1 MNTTLVVDADTLLF
15 SAAAVSEVRTIE
27 VLHEPSGLT
36 KEFANKTEFKV
47 LMKSRGK
54 EITPDYIIKE
64 KQTPEPVENCLHL
77 VKSQAQKIIDAWDF
91 CEVIFCAGDSNN
103 FRLDLPL
110 PTRYKSNRS
119 DMIRPVWLKEAHKY
133 FRHKFNAQK
142 AVGCETDDLTA
153 VLAYEADQKG
163 NRAVLLSLDKD
174 ARQFPG
180 LHLGDYNSSADDL
193 VYIKQMHEVVLN
205 PKKEFKSYGLP
216 WLAYQILKGDIS
228 DGYRPT
234 ELCGIKYGDVSA
246 YNDLKNC
253 KTEQELLL
261 KVIEKYQQWYP
272 DKFMYTD
279 WSGKE
284 HEADWKSM
292 LRLYFA
298 CAKMKTSHTDKVLAD
313 EFFDKYGVDL

>member
-27 VLHEPSGLT
+27 VLHEPSGNV
-36 KEFANKTEFKV
+36 KEFKNKTEFKA
-47 LMKSRGK
+47 LMKSKGK
-54 EITPDYIIKE
+54 EITTDYVITD
-64 KQTPEPVENCLHL
+64 KQVPEPIENCLHL
-77 VKSQAQKIIDAWDF
+77 IKSQAQKIIDAWDF

-133 FRHKFNAQK
+133 FRHKFNAQR

-153 VLAYEADQKG
+153 VLAYEAEQKG

-180 LHLGDYNSSADDL
+180 LHLGDYNSSTDDL

-216 WLAYQILKGDIS
+216 WLAYQCLKGDSI
-228 DGYRPT
+228 DCYRPT
-234 ELCGIKYGDVSA
+234 ELAGVKYGDVSA
-246 YNDLKNC
+246 YNDLKDC
-253 KTEQELLL
+253 KTEQEILL
-261 KVIEKYQQWYP
+261 KVIEKYQQWYK
-272 DKFMYTD
+272 DKFTYTD

-292 LRLYFA
+292 LRLYFS
-298 CAKMKTSHTDKVLAD
+298 CAKMKTSHDDKLLAD
-313 EFFDKYGVDL
+313 EFFNQYGVEL

>member
-1 MNTTLVVDADTLLF
+1 MNTTVIVDADTLLF
-15 SAAAVSEVRTIE
+15 SAAAVSELRTIE
-27 VLHEPSGLT
+27 VLHEPSGT
-36 KEFANKTEFKV
+36 VKEFKNKTEFKAI
-47 LMKSRGK
+47 MKSKGK
-54 EITPDYIIKE
+54 EITSDYVITD
-64 KQTPEPVENCLHL
+64 KQVPEPVENCLHL

-119 DMIRPVWLKEAHKY
+119 DMIRPVLLKETHKY

-153 VLAYEADQKG
+153 VLAYEAEQKG
-163 NRAVLLSLDKD
+163 SRAVLLSLDKD

-228 DGYRPT
+228 DGYKPT
-234 ELCGIKYGDVSA
+234 ELCGVKYGDVSA
-246 YNDLKNC
+246 YNDLKDC
-253 KTEQELLL
+253 KTEQEILL
-261 KVIEKYQQWYP
+261 KVIEKYQCWYP

-313 EFFDKYGVDL
+313 EFFAKYGVDL